1 MVKITSCI
9 SMLVLML
16 SVQILQ
22 AQTEKDS
29 LKLEVEQRK
38 EDARDYK
45 QIAIDNLNQ
54 EKENIIAAEKEK
66 LKETVKAIQE
76 QLDKK
81 EITAQEAQT
90 QKETAAKLA
99 AQNIENK
106 TAIIDNKIALV
117 ERGEDIPGGD
127 TYGGTTIT
135 LGVGVENPKS
145 VPGDDNKRIYG
156 IDVFSGNKKIK
167 YDVRT
172 SSDAVIAFGFNNA
185 IMEVG
190 GLNRSPYSIGKSKF
204 FEIGYMWTT
213 RLFKEHNKVRFRY
226 GLSLQM
232 NGLRNADNEYF
243 VKEGDETYL
252 IESPYDLRKSKL
264 RMDNFVLPFFFEFGP
279 SKITKKETYIRY
291 STRHKFKVG
300 VGGYAGVNYGTVQK
314 LKYKVDGDRKKD
326 KSKNNYN
333 TSNFIYGLAAYI
345 GRGDTSLYC
354 KYDLNTV
361 FYKTGTDQHNISL
374 GVRFDL

>member
-66 LKETVKAIQE
+66 LKESVKAIQE
-76 QLDKK
+76 QLEKK
-81 EITAQEAQT
+81 EITAEEAKT
-90 QKETAAKLA
+90 QKEAAAKLA

-117 ERGEDIPGGD
+117 ERGEDLPDGG

-145 VPGDDNKRIYG
+145 VPGDDNNKIYG
-156 IDVFSGNKKIK
+156 LDIFSGNKKIK
-167 YDVRT
+167 YDIRT
-172 SSDAVIAFGFNNA
+172 TSDLVLAIGFNNVTV
-185 IMEVG
+185 EG
-190 GLNRSPYSIGKSKF
+190 DGLNGSPYKIGKSTF
-204 FEIGYMWTT
+204 FEMGWMWKT

-226 GLSLQM
+226 GLSFQF
-232 NGLRNADNEYF
+232 NGLKPDDNQYF
-243 VKEGDETYL
+243 VKEGDQTYL
-252 IESPYDLRKSKL
+252 VDSEYNLNKSKF
-264 RMDNFVLPFFFEFGP
+264 RMDNLVAPFFFEFGP
-279 SKITKKETYIRY
+279 SKTIQKDTYVRY
-291 STRHKFKVG
+291 STAHKFKVG
-300 VGGYAGVNYGTVQK
+300 IGGYAGLNYSTRQK

-326 KSKNNYN
+326 KIKNNYN

-345 GRGDTSLYC
+345 GKGDMSLYF
-354 KYDLNTV
+354 KYDLNPI
-361 FYKTGTDQHNISL
+361 FYKAETEQHNISL
-374 GVRFDL
+374 GLRFDL